1 MLLADGLVGH
11 GGGAA
16 APLLAVGALAAEVL
30 RHGVHPPGPSRLRHG
45 HARIRGEGVRVWG
58 GDRGGESACNGGGGD
73 GGGGGV

>member
-11 GGGAA
+11 GRGAA

-30 RHGVHPPGPSRLRHG
+30 RHGVHPPGPSRL

-58 GDRGGESACNGGGGD
+58 GDRGGESGGD
-73 GGGGGV
+73 GGGGV